1 VVVAAAAQQSGHGVR
16 AEEVHQVRGAAQGR
30 RLHGGHAAETE
41 VVELKTRT
49 TWTGAE
55 NNICEIDW
63 NSAKDFIKN

>member
-1 VVVAAAAQQSGHGVR
+1 
-16 AEEVHQVRGAAQGR
+16 VRGAAQGR